1 MREPQLAHE
10 EVVKLEGQPARDVG
24 IGPLLVRQS
33 DVKPNSSSAG
43 LGSAAIG
50 GLHDSGTT
58 SRADHVSVN
67 VGPKTLRPDRDESRK
82 LAGLLVVA
90 SERTVGRKPCRAE
103 EHDCLMYLLA
113 AKDPK

>member
-24 IGPLLVRQS
+24 IGPLLVRQP

-50 GLHDSGTT
+50 GLHNSGTT

-67 VGPKTLRPDRDESRK
+67 VGLKALRPNRDQSPEFAR
-82 LAGLLVVA
+82 LLVVA
-90 SERTVGRKPCRAE
+90 SERTVGRKPPRAE
-103 EHDCLMYLLA
+103 
-113 AKDPK
+113 

>member
-10 EVVKLEGQPARDVG
+10 EVVKLEGQAARDVG
-24 IGPLLVRQS
+24 IGQLLVGQP

-67 VGPKTLRPDRDESRK
+67 VGPKTLSPDRDETRNLSD
-82 LAGLLVVA
+82 LLVPTPYRPVA
-90 SERTVGRKPCRAE
+90 PKP
-103 EHDCLMYLLA
+103 
-113 AKDPK
+113 